1 MKSKKKAGIKNN
13 RTRVTRLHLAS
24 NIKKARAKHVDLLEA
39 TPEVMAVRERQKE
52 WAIALCDKR
61 RKKEHRAAANGIY
74 KAFYNPLIYY
84 FMRKVGAGADM
95 NDLQDLTMST
105 LEKVFSKIGQYDP
118 NNSALSTWIYR
129 IALNTLIDNKRS
141 AKSIDVVSVEAIN
154 AHNVR
159 TMGEADAEL
168 FELSSTGRDPL
179 EDADRNQAHGAVRKA
194 ISCLKNRSERRVIE
208 LRFLDEYSY
217 EEIAEALEMPMGTV
231 KALIFRAK
239 DRLKELLSDQLEM
252 VEA

>member
-1 MKSKKKAGIKNN
+1 MKSKKKSNAKK
-13 RTRVTRLHLAS
+13 RARVTRLYLAS
-24 NIKKARAKHVDLLEA
+24 NIKKARTQHVELVDA
-39 TPEVMAVRERQKE
+39 TPEVMAVREQQKQ
-52 WAIALCDKR
+52 WAIILCDKR
-61 RKKEHRAAANGIY
+61 RKKEHRAAANSIY

-84 FMRKVGAGADM
+84 FMRKIGVGAEM
-95 NDLQDLTMST
+95 SDLQDLTMTT
-105 LEKVFSKIGQYDP
+105 LEKVFSKIDKYDP
-118 NNSALSTWIYR
+118 NSAALSTWVYR

-179 EDADRNQAHGAVRKA
+179 EDTDRNQTHGLVRQA
-194 ISCLKNRSERRVIE
+194 IAALKNNTERRVIE

-217 EEIAEALEMPMGTV
+217 EEIAETLKLPMGTV

-239 DRLKELLSDQLEM
+239 DRLKESLSGQLEM